1 MIRVYTDMVA
11 DLFHYGHVEFL
22 KRARALGDYVL
33 VGIHNDVVVETHK
46 RKPILTM
53 EERVKS
59 VAGCRWVDEVIPDA
73 PWRVDLAWISAHKID
88 MVVHGDD
95 FSQEQIEYYYAVP
108 LELGIF
114 RTVPYHS
121 GISTSDIIRRC
132 READVSPISH
142 DELIIAKGIK
152 EGSLESDHTP
162 LAGVS
167 ALKTPSPKVNPRN
180 AGDWAP

>member
-22 KRARALGDYVL
+22 KQVRALGDYVL
-33 VGIHNDVVVETHK
+33 VGVHSDEVVEAHK

-53 EERVKS
+53 EERVMS
-59 VAGCRWVDEVIPDA
+59 VAGCRWVDNVVPDA

-95 FSQEQIEYYYAVP
+95 FSQEQIEYYYAAP

-114 RTVPYHS
+114 RTVPYHP
-121 GISTSDIIRRC
+121 GISASDIIRRC
-132 READVSPISH
+132 READVSPISP
-142 DELIIAKGIK
+142 DELIFAKGIT

-162 LAGVS
+162 QAAVP
-167 ALKTPSPKVNPRN
+167 ALKTPSPQVNPKI
-180 AGDWAP
+180 AGDKAR